1 MVAISA
7 AILIAAPA
15 SAANRHVALP
25 HQQHAKVTVAQTKS
39 QRPSTTD
46 AQRTETAQ
54 PTAQPNRG
62 LIVGVGPLVK
72 YRLPEFRD
80 LAMAPTG

>member
-1 MVAISA
+1 
-7 AILIAAPA
+7 
-15 SAANRHVALP
+15 
-25 HQQHAKVTVAQTKS
+25 VTVAQTKS